1 MTPEVD
7 FLERVAIFDR
17 VVKSRDLA
25 DVAIP
30 RVHVFFKS
38 IEEFLVLREV
48 FEISDLAN
56 LFALPGSFN
65 ARLNNGLNSQINV
78 RDILILAAL
87 CKVHFQRGQAL
98 QDVVKPSS
106 GPLANIRSLEA
117 LTLALGFVVL
127 EEREDRKIDI
137 S

>member
-7 FLERVAIFDR
+7 FLERVAVFDR
-17 VVKSRDLA
+17 VVKSRDLT
-25 DVAIP
+25 DVTIP
-30 RVHVFFKS
+30 RVHEFFNS

-65 ARLNNGLNSQINV
+65 PRLNDGLNSQINV

-87 CKVHFQRGQAL
+87 RKVHF
-98 QDVVKPSS
+98 
-106 GPLANIRSLEA
+106 
-117 LTLALGFVVL
+117 
-127 EEREDRKIDI
+127 
-137 S
+137 